1 MILQRIS
8 RRTLHML
15 VLIAAAKLCGPS
27 LAAAQALAPTPAF
40 REQVLVNIPAE
51 TTLKTWTVA
60 GDHVA
65 WVETE
70 NGKWTVMLDGKQ
82 QGGIYEGVEDI
93 TQSEDGAHLHFFG
106 KLHGKWVHVLDGK
119 ESSPGYW
126 SVTTVV
132 LQPGGSSYAYTVCAE
147 KKNCF
152 LVVNDKTASE
162 QYERISAAQY
172 SPDGKHLAIIGWR
185 NKENHAMVD
194 GKQTGPDFGDYEPT
208 EWGFDPSGRFY
219 AAVMSDVYWTYLVGD
234 KLCPRFDV
242 ISRMAFSPDGQH
254 YAYGGANVHP
264 GFGKQ
269 KIDGAIV
276 LDGQTGKMYD
286 GSGMAG
292 VWTAALGTVAIA
304 NIGVQK
310 LYTDFHGVSNPVFGP
325 DGKVLYAVREGKG
338 DVVVM
343 NGDAAGPPVDELVS
357 PIAFD
362 NDGKHWAYIG
372 TRDKSFL
379 EIRDNQPG
387 KALSVGARVGAA
399 DWVVLSNDGSRL
411 AYELVR
417 GGTDYAT
424 QATTRARRTVVLD
437 GQPGKEYNA
446 SSISSILF
454 TPDNRHYVYSVA
466 RIEGQGNLVVAD
478 GRESNSYG
486 DTQDLHL
493 SADGTSAIFFASD
506 SSRILRVTTPLR

>member
-1 MILQRIS
+1 MDPYPRRGARIV
-8 RRTLHML
+8 
-15 VLIAAAKLCGPS
+15 VLLALTALSAFSVASAQPAPAA
-27 LAAAQALAPTPAF
+27 PAF
-40 REQVLVNIPAE
+40 QEQVVDAIPAE
-51 TTLKTWTVA
+51 TTLKNWTVA

-65 WVETE
+65 WAQVKD
-70 NGKWTVMLDGKQ
+70 GRWSVMLDGRQ
-82 QGGIYEGVEDI
+82 QGGTYDSIDHLML
-93 TQSEDGAHLHFFG
+93 SEDGAHLHFFG
-106 KLHGKWVHVLDGK
+106 KQHGKWVHVLDGK

-126 SVTTVV
+126 SVTSAV

-147 KKNCF
+147 KKKCF
-152 LVVNDKTASE
+152 LVVDDKTASE

-172 SPDGKHLAIIGWR
+172 SPDGKNLAFIGWR
-185 NKENHAMVD
+185 AKQNHAVVD
-194 GKQTGPDFGDYEPT
+194 GKEMGPVFGDYEPT

-219 AAVMSDVYWTYLVGD
+219 AAVMSDIYWTYLVGD

-264 GFGKQ
+264 GFRKQ

-276 LDGQTGKMYD
+276 LDGQTGKTYG
-286 GSGMAG
+286 GSGLAG
-292 VWTAALGTVAIA
+292 VWTVALGTVAIA
-304 NIGVQK
+304 NIGVQN

-325 DGKVLYAVREGKG
+325 DGKILYAVREGKG

-343 NGDAAGPPVDELVS
+343 NGDAAGPPIDELVS

-387 KALSVGARVGAA
+387 KAFSVDARVGAV

-466 RIEGQGNLVVAD
+466 RIGGQGDLVVAD
-478 GRESNSYG
+478 GRESNSYD

-506 SSRILRVTTPLR
+506 SSRIMRVTIPLR